1 MQSISFGKVNESN
14 YASTEAYNTLKTNI
28 QFCGKDIKSICITS
42 CTPNEGKTS
51 VSFRL
56 AASFAESGK
65 KVLFIDTD
73 LRKSVLFGRLKID
86 KKMLG
91 LSQYLS
97 GMNTLE
103 EVIYQTNIDNL
114 NIIIAGPVP
123 PNPLDL
129 LSGELFT
136 RLIETQ
142 REKYDYL
149 IIDTSP
155 LGIVIDSINVAQ
167 ICDGTILLLQANT
180 ISYKLAKKVIAQL
193 GKGNCRII
201 GTILNKVGQKHRGYY
216 GKRYG
221 KYYGKSYGKYYGN
234 YYNDYKL
241 PGI

>member
-1 MQSISFGKVNESN
+1 MQSVSFGKVKESS
-14 YASTEAYNTLKTNI
+14 YATTEAYNTLKTNI

-51 VSFRL
+51 VSFHL
-56 AASFAESGK
+56 ATSFAESGK

-73 LRKSVLFGRLKID
+73 LRKSVIFGRLKID

-97 GMNTLE
+97 GMNTME
-103 EVIYQTNIDNL
+103 EVIYQSNIDNL
-114 NIIIAGPVP
+114 DIIIAGPVP

-129 LSGELFT
+129 LSGELFAK
-136 RLIETQ
+136 LIETQ
-142 REKYDYL
+142 REQYDYL

-155 LGIVIDSINVAQ
+155 LGIVIDSINVAK

-180 ISYKLAKKVIAQL
+180 ISYKFANKIVAQL
-193 GKGNCRII
+193 EKGNCKII
-201 GTILNKVGQKHRGYY
+201 GTILNKVGSKNRGYY

-221 KYYGKSYGKYYGN
+221 KYSGKYYGKYYGN
-234 YYNDYKL
+234 
-241 PGI
+241 